1 MDRSIV
7 FDQEKWYTTSQVID
21 LAREGYVPFKSLQ
34 TLYTLIHSG
43 KIKVVERGESK
54 NKKKWYIQGKELV
67 KYAESQKVT
76 LHKNVKQMQKGS
88 SKT

>member
-1 MDRSIV
+1 MSEKLV

-21 LAREGYVPFKSLQ
+21 LAKDGYVPFKSLN
-34 TLYTLIHSG
+34 TLYELIHQG

-54 NKKKWYIQGKELV
+54 KKKYYIQGKELV
-67 KYAESQKVT
+67 KYAENQKVT
-76 LHKNVKQMQKGS
+76 LKANGKQMQKGS